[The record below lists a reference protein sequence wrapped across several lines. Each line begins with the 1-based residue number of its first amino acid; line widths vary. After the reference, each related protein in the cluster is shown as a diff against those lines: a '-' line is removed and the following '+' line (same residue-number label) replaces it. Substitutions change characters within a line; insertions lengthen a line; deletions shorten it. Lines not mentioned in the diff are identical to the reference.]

1 MNNTCVCCG
10 AVIPEGRQVCP
21 ICERRWAEFQ
31 LHESK
36 SDFWIFERRNIME
49 QKFREII
56 NEGKKQGAPV
66 EAINAE
72 LKAAGADFH
81 LDPNGRKVTG
91 WTDTEMTEGFRP
103 GEPAEDV
110 KHLHD
115 YMKFSK
121 EKAGTEEV
129 VSVPG
134 GKYRITWDEDGHPV
148 KAVRL

>member
-1 MNNTCVCCG
+1 
-10 AVIPEGRQVCP
+10 
-21 ICERRWAEFQ
+21 
-31 LHESK
+31 
-36 SDFWIFERRNIME
+36 ME

-72 LKAAGADFH
+72 LKAAGATFH
-81 LDPNGRKVTG
+81 LNPDGGMAG
-91 WTDTEMTEGFRP
+91 WTDAEMAEGFMP